1 MRFLLKIILWG
12 THISI
17 GLWALIIMCFHI
29 KNQTLPSEG
38 ERAMKVF
45 IGNIILAV
53 YALLVAYIY

>member
-12 THISI
+12 SHISI

-29 KNQTLPSEG
+29 KNQTLPDEG
-38 ERAMKVF
+38 QRAMTIF
-45 IGNIILAV
+45 IGNLILII